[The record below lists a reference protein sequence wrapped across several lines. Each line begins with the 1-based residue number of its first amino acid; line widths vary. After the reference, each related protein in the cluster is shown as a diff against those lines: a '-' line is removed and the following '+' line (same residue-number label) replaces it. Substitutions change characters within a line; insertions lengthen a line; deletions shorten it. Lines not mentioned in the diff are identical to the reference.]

1 MQIFSQTML
10 SGYVFRLSHLFIL
23 LLFPKN
29 IKFRAE
35 KTDNDD
41 INDEVDDDDKTH
53 VYLLNFCI

>member
-23 LLFPKN
+23 LLFQKN

-53 VYLLNFCI
+53 VYSLNFCI